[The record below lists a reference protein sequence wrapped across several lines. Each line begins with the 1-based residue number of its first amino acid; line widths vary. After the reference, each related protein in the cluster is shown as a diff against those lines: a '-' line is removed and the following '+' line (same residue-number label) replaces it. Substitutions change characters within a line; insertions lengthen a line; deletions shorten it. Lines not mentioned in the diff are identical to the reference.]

1 MTYRLDIT
9 LTVNESIPNWW
20 RNYLTE
26 NNLQTGAAA
35 KLWKHLLDNYNCQY
49 YQSNLALYLF
59 NSADARWQH
68 RSGIRPDNYEHY
80 LEFADDADRVMF
92 LLRWA

>member
-9 LTVNESIPNWW
+9 VTANEIIPNWW

-35 KLWKHLLDNYNCQY
+35 KFRKQFRKHLLDNYNCQY

-59 NSADARWQH
+59 N
-68 RSGIRPDNYEHY
+68 PDNYEHY
-80 LEFADDADRVMF
+80 LEFADDTDRVLF
-92 LLRWA
+92 LLRWS